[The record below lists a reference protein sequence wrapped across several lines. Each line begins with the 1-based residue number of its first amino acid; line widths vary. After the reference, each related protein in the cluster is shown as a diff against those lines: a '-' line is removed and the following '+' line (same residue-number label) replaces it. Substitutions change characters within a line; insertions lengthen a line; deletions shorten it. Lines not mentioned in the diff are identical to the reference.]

1 MAAIPIGNTK
11 NLSAT
16 EAREK
21 FSEVVSRVRYGHERI
36 LLGRH
41 GHEQAAIVPIE
52 DLRLIEKLEDALDL
66 SAARKALRESGTV
79 SWEEL
84 RAELGI

>member
-1 MAAIPIGNTK
+1 MAGIARRAAK

-21 FSEVVSRVRYGHERI
+21 FSEVVNRVRYGRERI

-41 GHEQAAIVPIE
+41 GNEQAAIVPVE
-52 DLRLIEKLEDALDL
+52 DLRLIEQLEDALDL
-66 SAARKALRESGTV
+66 SAAREALRETGTV
-79 SWEEL
+79 SWKKL

>member
-1 MAAIPIGNTK
+1 MAAIAVRAAK
-11 NLSAT
+11 NISAT

-21 FSEVVSRVRYGHERI
+21 FSEVVNRVRYGRERI

-41 GHEQAAIVPIE
+41 GHEQAAIVPVE
-52 DLRLIEKLEDALDL
+52 DLRLLEQLEDALDL

-84 RAELGI
+84 RAEFGI

>member
-1 MAAIPIGNTK
+1 MAAIAIGIAKSLT
-11 NLSAT
+11 AT
-16 EAREK
+16 QVREK

-66 SAARKALRESGTV
+66 SAAREALRESGTV
-79 SWEEL
+79 SWEKL

>member
-1 MAAIPIGNTK
+1 MRVAIKTAK

-21 FSEVVSRVRYGHERI
+21 FSEVVNRVRYGHERI

-41 GHEQAAIVPIE
+41 GQEQAAIVPVE
-52 DLRLIEKLEDALDL
+52 DLRLIEQLEDALDL
-66 SAARKALRESGTV
+66 SAAREALRESGTV